1 MSKAVRLVAVVA
13 VVLMVVSIAF
23 AFWALS
29 QRQTLA
35 QQNQEL
41 QNQISEYQGKES
53 QLLAQAKKLQE
64 DAQALNQKVDQKE
77 REKSQ
82 VQNSYDEIKRKVDQ
96 FNAQLDQAKLE
107 RDDWKNRVSAIQRE
121 RDDLAEKLKNRPTQI
136 VYKEAEPKPA
146 EAVAPVASPAVT
158 TAQGEEYWASILK
171 QKAALQLEI
180 DKIKADLELS
190 VGQIADLKKQN
201 SDLQLQIKSVTNDKE
216 EIERKIKYGE
226 DLANNLSIELARS
239 RNDQRFVN
247 ERADKLKEEN
257 IELQGQIR
265 QLSGTKLTLEKT
277 VTRLNDEKE
286 GIQRKLIE
294 TESVIQARINEIWQI
309 KESVDQKLASAAASR
324 VSNQVELSPI
334 IVNAGNRNVSV
345 APPAA
350 AASAKQ
356 ASVVSINETNNF
368 VIVDMGESTGIKVGH
383 VLKVLR
389 GNSEIATLEV
399 IQVRKDISAAD
410 IKQKTGNIKIGDSV
424 KSFASNN

>member
-41 QNQISEYQGKES
+41 QNQINEYQGKET

-64 DAQALNQKVDQKE
+64 EAQSLSQKVDQKE

-82 VQNSYDEIKRKVDQ
+82 VQSGFDEIKRKADQ
-96 FNAQLDQAKLE
+96 FNAQLEQARVE
-107 RDDWKNRVSAIQRE
+107 RDDWKNRVTAIQRE
-121 RDDLAEKLKNRPTQI
+121 RDDLLEKMKNRPTQI

-146 EAVAPVASPAVT
+146 EVVQAAAPAVT

-180 DKIKADLELS
+180 DKIKGDLELS

-265 QLSGTKLTLEKT
+265 QLSGTKLALEKT

-286 GIQRKLIE
+286 GIQKKLIE

-324 VSNQVELSPI
+324 TSNQVELSPI

-350 AASAKQ
+350 PVTPKA

-368 VIVDMGESTGIKVGH
+368 VIVDLGESTGIKVGH
-383 VLKVLR
+383 VLKVFR